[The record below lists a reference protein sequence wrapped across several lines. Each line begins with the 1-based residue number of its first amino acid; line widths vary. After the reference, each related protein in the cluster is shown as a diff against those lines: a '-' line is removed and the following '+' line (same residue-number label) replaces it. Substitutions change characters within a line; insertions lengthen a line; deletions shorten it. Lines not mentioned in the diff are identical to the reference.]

1 MSAASKSS
9 LTPRQRRLALRLV
22 LAAVTVIGL
31 VFVLFF
37 PLRAIA
43 AQRREAS
50 KVASEVR
57 TLRTENARLVA
68 TAERLN
74 TDAEIERLAR
84 ARFHLVRPGETAY
97 VVTQAPPGSPP
108 VSYAPTTT
116 TTRPPVTTTVKVV
129 TTTTTKPG
137 TPKSTTTSVRPP
149 STTRASG

>member
-1 MSAASKSS
+1 MSAASKPS
-9 LTPRQRRLALRLV
+9 LTPRQRRFALRLM
-22 LAAVTVIGL
+22 LAAVTIIGL

-57 TLRTENARLVA
+57 ALRVENARLVA

-97 VVTQAPPGSPP
+97 VVTQAPAGTPP

-116 TTRPPVTTTVKVV
+116 TTRPPAPTTTKAAS
-129 TTTTTKPG
+129 TTTTKPG
-137 TPKSTTTSVRPP
+137 ATKPATTRPT
-149 STTRASG
+149 STTRAAG